1 MFSICTYIKV
11 FEMVLLGVLLGT
23 SSEKVG
29 RIKSAFLTKVTCSVV
44 TTGIPLLPLYSISN
58 VWSQHV
64 SFSPLISIVHMVIA
78 RLMLLLWVYGA
89 CFEQHL
95 QQSHLPLKFVL
106 PPHISGYGPFTLPP
120 PPNPTCSPV
129 AGSTNTIRP
138 ATTSQLTAGS
148 LYTVHTGN
156 RYTVQV
162 ILKRD
167 HSLIKDMQPDGLGR
181 SSQSMVRGSSPCRRT
196 AEN

>member
-1 MFSICTYIKV
+1 
-11 FEMVLLGVLLGT
+11 MVLLGVLLGT

-106 PPHISGYGPFTLPP
+106 PPHISGYGPFTHPP
-120 PPNPTCSPV
+120 PPPIPLVALWLAAPTPS
-129 AGSTNTIRP
+129 ALQ
-138 ATTSQLTAGS
+138 QLHSS
-148 LYTVHTGN
+148 L
-156 RYTVQV
+156 Q
-162 ILKRD
+162 D
-167 HSLIKDMQPDGLGR
+167 HCTQCIQEIGTLYRLF
-181 SSQSMVRGSSPCRRT
+181 
-196 AEN
+196 